1 MGTLSE
7 VFKNKNS
14 KVAIVDTHRNLKLSY
29 DELFQQ
35 TENFKN
41 QMVQGFGIKRGDCI
55 SLVALNSADF
65 VITFL
70 GCALMGCISAPLN
83 PNFTASEFEFYLT
96 DSKTKAVV
104 VQKSLLTDS
113 EEPAIV
119 KLAKKLGVQLISIDW
134 NALGTRLERFCGEG
148 ESSNASVGSSA
159 HAEAS
164 DICLLLHTSGTTG
177 RPKAVPLSHQN
188 LLCTMNNIVNT
199 YHLTS
204 KDVSYVVMP
213 LFHVH
218 GLIGALLS
226 TLLSGGRAIIPP
238 RFSASVFWKE
248 FGEHGCT
255 WYSAVPTIHQ
265 VLLNVDSPPE
275 GITPRFIRSCSSSL
289 APSTFFQLEKK
300 FKAPVLEAYAMTE
313 AAHQMTSNPL
323 PPAARKPG
331 SVGIPQGVQVR
342 ILDPNGDQVEEG
354 EVCIRGPNVTLGYL
368 NNAEANRDSFTKDGF
383 FRTGDQGKLD
393 ADGYLFLTG
402 RIKELINRGGE
413 KISPLELDSVLLSHP
428 DVAEAVAFGVPDAK
442 YGQEVHAVIRLH
454 AGRKPDQLAMRQ
466 HCLKNLAEF
475 KVPKKFYFT
484 SALPKTATGKIQR
497 RKMVDHFFN
506 KAKL

>member
-1 MGTLSE
+1 M
-7 VFKNKNS
+7 V
-14 KVAIVDTHRNLKLSY
+14 VDTFRNLKLSY
-29 DELFQQ
+29 EDLFQQ
-35 TENFKN
+35 TENFKK
-41 QMVQGFGIKRGDCI
+41 QLVQGFGIKRGDCI
-55 SLVALNSADF
+55 SLVALNSVDF

-70 GCALMGCISAPLN
+70 GTALMGCISAPLN
-83 PNFTASEFEFYLT
+83 PNFTASEFEFYLA
-96 DSKTKAVV
+96 DSKSRAVV
-104 VQKSLLTDS
+104 VQKRFLTVSD
-113 EEPAIV
+113 EPAIV
-119 KLAKKLGVQLISIDW
+119 KVAKKLGVQLISIDW
-134 NALGTRLERFCGEG
+134 KASGASLEYFCGEG
-148 ESSNASVGSSA
+148 ERTKSSTNSSV
-159 HAEAS
+159 HAGAA
-164 DICLLLHTSGTTG
+164 DTCLLLHTSGTTG

-188 LLCTMNNIVNT
+188 LLCTMKNIVNT
-199 YHLTS
+199 YQLTM
-204 KDVSYVVMP
+204 KDTSYIVMP

-226 TLLSGGRAIIPP
+226 TLLSGGSAIIPP
-238 RFSASVFWKE
+238 KFSASVFWKE
-248 FGEHGCT
+248 FGEYGCT

-265 VLLNVDSPPE
+265 VLLNVASPPE

-289 APSTFFQLEKK
+289 APATFFQLEKK

-331 SVGIPQGVQVR
+331 SVGIPQGVQVH
-342 ILDPNGDQVEEG
+342 ILDQKGDQAEEG
-354 EVCIRGPNVTLGYL
+354 EVCIRGPNVTVGYL
-368 NNAEANRDSFTKDGF
+368 NNAEANRNSFTKDGF

-413 KISPLELDSVLLSHP
+413 KISPLELDSVLLSHS

-454 AGRKPDQLAMRQ
+454 AGCKPDELAMRQ
-466 HCLKNLAEF
+466 HCLKSLAEF

-506 KAKL
+506 KSKL